1 MANNTVIALKG
12 EANLQDF
19 APSSAICQ
27 MSRSK
32 ITLPQ
37 IPLRPLPEGIY
48 SDLVAAFKLPFFQVF
63 YLSQMR
69 QAYPL
74 IKHAV

>member
-12 EANLQDF
+12 EANLQDL
-19 APSSAICQ
+19 PLSSAICQ
-27 MSRSK
+27 MSQRK

-37 IPLRPLPEGIY
+37 IPLRLLPEGIY
-48 SDLVAAFKLPFFQVF
+48 SDLVAAFKLPLFQVF
-63 YLSQMR
+63 YLFQMR

-74 IKHAV
+74 IKHAI